1 MTRTFVAAASIAAI
15 LTTTMHAAGR
25 RGDMTSAQ
33 AAPAM
38 CVANASLALSHVRPV
53 DPALSASLH
62 EGLQRSATLAA
73 LVERIEASDGIVFLL
88 GGRFLRLER
97 AICLRGGMSHAFRVI
112 KIMVETGLGDRTI
125 ATIAHELRHAVEVL
139 DDSRAVN
146 LSTVEQL
153 YERIGF
159 RVAAGVYE
167 TLDAQSAERQ
177 VYRELSRCKL

>member
-97 AICLRGGMSHAFRVI
+97 AICLRGGMSHAVTAARPFRVI

-177 VYRELSRCKL
+177 